1 MLQIRNSEVH
11 KAGPASRT
19 VVNRALRVQDRS
31 IIRDSFLPKKSD
43 TTAASSRNLR
53 SKRSEM
59 RANDGPLNP
68 G

>member
-1 MLQIRNSEVH
+1 MLQIRNSQVH

-19 VVNRALRVQDRS
+19 VANRALRVQDRS
-31 IIRDSFLPKKSD
+31 IIRDSSLQKKGD
-43 TTAASSRNLR
+43 TTAASSRNIR

-59 RANDGPLNP
+59 RANDRPLNP